1 MRLKKKFNISTL
13 VFASLFCVL
22 FAYMISVLLLLFWV
36 LMTAFKSNDAFIQS
50 SYKLPTELYWENFK
64 TVFEEFKVPVT
75 LSNGS
80 TAKALMSTMVIN
92 SVIYSAG
99 SAFFAAITPCITAY
113 AITRFKFKFNKII
126 YGIVIVT
133 MILPIVGS
141 LPSEIQMAKNV
152 GFYDN
157 LLGVCLMKA
166 NFLGMYF
173 LIFHATFKSV
183 SKAYIEAAMIDGAN
197 EFVIFTKIAMP
208 MVRNTILVVF
218 LLKFIEFWNDYQTPM
233 MFIPNHPTVAYGL
246 LQFNASASQTLA
258 FIPIKMTAC
267 AVLMVPI
274 VIIFII
280 FRDKIMGSVSIGG
293 LKG

>member
-1 MRLKKKFNISTL
+1 MRLKKKFNTSQL

-36 LMTAFKSNDAFIQS
+36 VMTAFKSNDEFILS
-50 SYKLPTELYWENFK
+50 SYKLPLELYWKNFK
-64 TVFEEFKVPVT
+64 TVFQEFKVSVT
-75 LSNGS
+75 LSDGS
-80 TAKALMSTMVIN
+80 EAKALMPAMIMN
-92 SVIYSAG
+92 SLIYASG
-99 SAFFAAITPCITAY
+99 SAFCAAMTPCVTAY
-113 AITRFKFKFNKII
+113 AISRFHFKFNKII

-133 MILPIVGS
+133 MVLPVVGS

-152 GFYDN
+152 GLYDN

-173 LIFHATFKSV
+173 LIFYATFKSV
-183 SKAYIEAAMIDGAN
+183 SKAYIEAAMIDGAS
-197 EFVIFTKIAMP
+197 ELTIFTRIALP
-208 MVRNTILVVF
+208 LVRNTIFVVF

-233 MFIPNHPTVAYGL
+233 MFIPNHPTIAYGL

-274 VIIFII
+274 IIIFIC
-280 FRDKIMGSVSIGG
+280 FRDKIMGSMSIGG